1 MDLQIGMQM
10 RKWISYPKSIIST
23 QTVLN
28 WIKIGQ
34 AQLVEMV
41 NKGFQIRCTQVLPEV
56 TKYMTPNRKM
66 NRLIENKWSTRN
78 IELEETDNP
87 NRFHQLDMLFKAEL
101 ERAWAIDY
109 KEFN

>member
-1 MDLQIGMQM
+1 MQM
-10 RKWISYPKSIIST
+10 RKWISYLKSIISI
-23 QTVLN
+23 QTVPN
-28 WIKIGQ
+28 WIKIDNK

-41 NKGFQIRCTQVLPEV
+41 NKGFQIRCRKVLPEV

-78 IELEETDNP
+78 IKLEETNKP

-101 ERAWAIDY
+101 ERAWTFDY
-109 KEFN
+109 KQFN